1 MLKHI
6 KIKALTSNG
15 IQIMENS
22 EETLG
27 RLTLVSELIEQEH
40 EEDVKTEDQEPL
52 KGLDVDLD
60 VDHDLDLKSHQHQI
74 ELDLLNKYKLSDE
87 FEEKYKKFRDL
98 QVLNFLF
105 KTAVRLS
112 KRKDRLKNEI
122 NLLELTLKNSL
133 IEKEDLVKSL
143 EVIRGLRG
151 PIVENGTTRSIQ
163 EPANNLVNFENQ
175 EKAQKTSLNVISLS
189 TEYILLKSRLDY
201 RAVLDR
207 SGDP

>member
-6 KIKALTSNG
+6 QNKAQTSNDK
-15 IQIMENS
+15 QIMENS

-27 RLTLVSELIEQEH
+27 RLTLVSELIEREH

-52 KGLDVDLD
+52 KGLDVDHD
-60 VDHDLDLKSHQHQI
+60 VDHVLDLKSHQHQI

-112 KRKDRLKNEI
+112 KRRDRLKNEI
-122 NLLELTLKNSL
+122 NLLELTLKNGL

-163 EPANNLVNFENQ
+163 EPANKMVNFENQ
-175 EKAQKTSLNVISLS
+175 EKAPKTSLR
-189 TEYILLKSRLDY
+189 Y
-201 RAVLDR
+201 
-207 SGDP
+207 